1 MRDAK
6 ANDAHRSLLSRA
18 DLANDYEDFAASIQ
32 GLGYLESGITE
43 PLARLETSMLDFAQ
57 SLRTAVSK
65 TVPSSLCCHVYPD
78 TLSI

>member
-1 MRDAK
+1 MLIRDITYF
-6 ANDAHRSLLSRA
+6 A

-57 SLRTAVSK
+57 SLRSAVSR
-65 TVPSSLCCHVYPD
+65 HD
-78 TLSI
+78 LSRTAPPG

>member
-1 MRDAK
+1 MVG
-6 ANDAHRSLLSRA
+6 SVCGS

-57 SLRTAVSK
+57 SLRTAVSQ
-65 TVPSSLCCHVYPD
+65 LFR
-78 TLSI
+78 LSTGFALRSPPG